1 MVLHQESTACDL
13 SGGLRPHHSVSDFSL
28 HGQDYE
34 LWLKVYF
41 RIFLQI
47 LMHNLSHEK
56 TWNESSFR
64 KHPQECSTHRPNPK
78 VTDRMTAAAACGSA
92 LLEPWQAVML
102 APWPRTIPSGHGC
115 AVFPFENCF
124 QFISPFIDQLSL
136 ELNICSSL
144 YILDVN
150 TPQWWAY
157 PRL

>member
-1 MVLHQESTACDL
+1 MAYLGMCLSVLNNLQGISKT
-13 SGGLRPHHSVSDFSL
+13 SKSWPN
-28 HGQDYE
+28 
-34 LWLKVYF
+34 KVYF
-41 RIFLQI
+41 RIFLKI

-56 TWNESSFR
+56 TWNEPSYRKSPGMQHTQTKPQSDRQNDSS
-64 KHPQECSTHRPNPK
+64 CSLWLSLVGTLASSNACS
-78 VTDRMTAAAACGSA
+78 MTPA
-92 LLEPWQAVML
+92 
-102 APWPRTIPSGHGC
+102 IPSGHGC

-124 QFISPFIDQLSL
+124 QFISPFIDHLSL